1 MLRCAGSIEK
11 HQICK
16 FRAALIL
23 IALLALF
30 GGFGATTNGARVSRI
45 KVSLVLPRLRRLSRR
60 FCGPKPWVCGTSA
73 ALEGIWNS
81 MAGIV
86 VSGNSQP

>member
-1 MLRCAGSIEK
+1 MLRRDGGVLRCAGSIEK

-30 GGFGATTNGARVSRI
+30 DGFGATTNGARVSRI
-45 KVSLVLPRLRRLSRR
+45 KVSVVIPRLTRLHQLTGLGDAKLLKS
-60 FCGPKPWVCGTSA
+60 
-73 ALEGIWNS
+73 LECSIKGRHYR
-81 MAGIV
+81 G
-86 VSGNSQP
+86 